1 MIAPGTLGLK
11 VEKDSLRIC
20 KCYSTCLL
28 VYSYCPGKVSDNSS
42 LRRKRVTLVHSS
54 RTQSFILV
62 ISKQQELE
70 SSHKDTVHHSG
81 DIKVA
86 GA

>member
-11 VEKDSLRIC
+11 LEQDNLRIC
-20 KCYSTCLL
+20 KCYSTCLV
-28 VYSYCPGKVSDNSS
+28 VYSYCPGIVSDNSS
-42 LRRKRVTLVHSS
+42 LSRKRVTLVHSS
-54 RTQSFILV
+54 RTQSFMVV

-70 SSHKDTVHHSG
+70 SSDKDTAHHSG